1 MNMMILML
9 KLLLTYI
16 NELNFCDVFPN
27 NSATN
32 VKLLKTKIS
41 KSMHSGGN
49 LVRLFWP
56 LLKIVLLLAKKV
68 KSVSTIR
75 TNNITRKR

>member
-32 VKLLKTKIS
+32 VKLLTTKIY
-41 KSMHSGGN
+41 KSMHSAGN
-49 LVRLFWP
+49 LVRLFRP
-56 LLKIVLLLAKKV
+56 LLKIGLPLDY
-68 KSVSTIR
+68 S
-75 TNNITRKR
+75 NC